1 MLSMEYGHVTLRR
14 QMPGKIFA
22 WHNMDNENLSLF
34 KYLCRSTEKH
44 ITTPKWNGRSYAQ
57 GNLEE
62 REPVCNKIKWLNLNL
77 HDQANK
83 MVWTLDRSGQFQK
96 QVEQQD
102 ENYQSLADWCSAGT

>member
-1 MLSMEYGHVTLRR
+1 MEYGHVTLRW

-22 WHNMDNENLSLF
+22 WHNMDMKISV
-34 KYLCRSTEKH
+34 YLNISVGLLRNTLQLPSEMEGVMH
-44 ITTPKWNGRSYAQ
+44 AQ

-83 MVWTLDRSGQFQK
+83 MVLTLDRSGQFQK